1 MPVPGS
7 QEIRRPLLEIFKD
20 EKPLNFVINEF
31 VEKAAEKLNVQTD
44 ELSAIEKTAFK
55 NNVNDA
61 VSYLLKNKLL
71 SNPSKTT
78 YLITRAGIES
88 LAETSEAVDS
98 NEVQDSETPPEI
110 IEEEPEIPV
119 GLDGEEPDKAPEE
132 IAQESEARRRN
143 RRKRNRA

>member
-1 MPVPGS
+1 MKYNFSRKNLRLKLKGKVKKIMPVPGS
-7 QEIRRPLLEIFKD
+7 QEIRRPLLEIFKV
-20 EKPLNFVINEF
+20 VINEF
-31 VEKAAEKLNVQTD
+31 VEKAAEKLNVQID

-98 NEVQDSETPPEI
+98 NE
-110 IEEEPEIPV
+110 
-119 GLDGEEPDKAPEE
+119 G
-132 IAQESEARRRN
+132 N
-143 RRKRNRA
+143 N